1 MYIAMN
7 RFKVNKDRTRNF
19 EAWTKSDVFQKA
31 HSHASRAS
39 EPATMAVPQFECFES
54 VLAE

>member
-19 EAWTKSDVFQKA
+19 EAWTKSNVFQKA
-31 HSHASRAS
+31 NSPASRAS
-39 EPATMAVPQFECFES
+39 EPATMAVPQFEGFE
-54 VLAE
+54 